1 MRLFVRGVFICNE
14 CVNVFPFSETMPPKR
29 RTSAAPPAGKR
40 TRNSNGTAIN
50 NARTHD
56 IVMSTASMDQL
67 LSLSARELRSQL
79 QACSLLSSGNKA
91 ALADRLYHYFHTSSQ
106 VPNSSNGVTTVAS
119 LSQRTPTETDPSH
132 TDRGVFDPQQFAHQ
146 LSDLLR
152 QLTPATLQSGVMQTS
167 VTTTAVATTSDN
179 LPPTTNTPSLSTSSQ
194 LLPTLPLNTT
204 NQQLDEVLSAA
215 SPIQSLSSAAVNNQT
230 ALLNCTLPPTLP
242 ALRNQPAAITDNSA
256 DVSIHTR
263 YLPPVPPK
271 VRERII
277 KGEYIDFVTL
287 LPKAMFSS
295 GTEPEGTTSFTF
307 QLPSNSGDISVRPAK
322 KPKSI
327 TSFSNWM
334 EAWNIY
340 LAVCVDHM
348 PFRAPSLIAYQRI
361 ITSAS
366 IQYPL
371 ESWLSYDVQ
380 FRTLAAADPSLRWDI
395 RHADLWLQC
404 VTQSSA
410 QQSRRWPCPY
420 CGATNHYPE
429 RCPFRPYSAQPAP
442 NKQWNANRGQ
452 PNTRMSS
459 GTTST
464 YSNSS
469 PVTSSVLYCKDF
481 NYSWCH
487 RPQCRFVHRC
497 DKCGASHPARG
508 CPVIGHP
515 QMHR

>member
-1 MRLFVRGVFICNE
+1 
-14 CVNVFPFSETMPPKR
+14 MPPKR
-29 RTSAAPPAGKR
+29 RTSAAPHASKR
-40 TRNSNGTAIN
+40 TRSSNAIAIN
-50 NARTHD
+50 NTQSAPG
-56 IVMSTASMDQL
+56 IVVSTASRDQL

-79 QACSLLSSGNKA
+79 LAYSLPNSGNKA
-91 ALADRLYHYFHTSSQ
+91 ALADRLYHYFHTSHEA
-106 VPNSSNGVTTVAS
+106 PNNLHCSTTAAS
-119 LSQRTPTETDPSH
+119 LLQPTHGNFSH
-132 TDRGVFDPQQFAHQ
+132 MDSSVFNPEQLARQ

-152 QLTPATLQSGVMQTS
+152 HLTPATLQSSGVMQAG
-167 VTTTAVATTSDN
+167 VTTTAATTTSDN
-179 LPPTTNTPSLSTSSQ
+179 QPPTTSTPSLSTSNQ
-194 LLPTLPLNTT
+194 LPPTLPLTI
-204 NQQLDEVLSAA
+204 NQQVDDVLSAA
-215 SPIQSLSSAAVNNQT
+215 SPNQPLSPTTVNNHT
-230 ALLNCTLPPTLP
+230 ALLNCALPPTLPTLP
-242 ALRNQPAAITDNSA
+242 ALRDQPTTIANNTA

-277 KGEYIDFVTL
+277 KGEYIDFATL

-295 GTEPEGTTSFTF
+295 STGPESSTSFTF
-307 QLPSNSGDISVRPAK
+307 QLPSNSGDISVRPATR
-322 KPKSI
+322 PKSI

-340 LAVCVDHM
+340 LAVCIDHM

-404 VTQSSA
+404 VTHSSA
-410 QQSRRWPCPY
+410 QQSRRWPCPH

-429 RCPFRPYSAQPAP
+429 RCPFCPYSAQQAP
-442 NKQWNANRGQ
+442 NRQWNINRGQ
-452 PNTRMSS
+452 PNTRVPS

-464 YSNSS
+464 YSHSY
-469 PVTSSVLYCKDF
+469 PATSSVLYCKDF
-481 NYSWCH
+481 NYSLCH
-487 RPQCRFVHRC
+487 RQQCKFAHRC
-497 DKCGASHPARG
+497 EKCGASHPVRG
-508 CPVIGHP
+508 CPAIGHP
-515 QMHR
+515 QTYR